1 MKDSQEIRTTRRA
14 VIMGL
19 LLAASGAAFAD
30 TKFYDRYGSY
40 TGKRTDDG
48 KLKKYCA
55 KR

>member
-1 MKDSQEIRTTRRA
+1 
-14 VIMGL
+14 MGL

-48 KLKKYCA
+48 KFYDRYGAYRGKA
-55 KR
+55 Q